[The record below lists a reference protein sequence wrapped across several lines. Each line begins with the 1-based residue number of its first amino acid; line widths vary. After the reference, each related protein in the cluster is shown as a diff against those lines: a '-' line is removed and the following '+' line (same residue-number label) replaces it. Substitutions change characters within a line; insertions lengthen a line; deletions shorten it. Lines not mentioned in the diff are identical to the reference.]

1 MKQTKF
7 KPMGKSELAK
17 YYFDHP
23 VADNTAR
30 AWLMEEIKGCPQ
42 LMRRLRR
49 HGYHKNQRTFTGEQ
63 VKAIFEWLGT
73 P

>member
-1 MKQTKF
+1 MTHF
-7 KPMGKSELAK
+7 KPLGKSELAK
-17 YYFDHP
+17 LYYDHP

-30 AWLMEEIKGCPQ
+30 QWLMEEIRNCPQ

-49 HGYHKNQRTFTGEQ
+49 LGYKKLQRKFTGEQ
-63 VKAIFEWLGT
+63 VKAIFEWLGH